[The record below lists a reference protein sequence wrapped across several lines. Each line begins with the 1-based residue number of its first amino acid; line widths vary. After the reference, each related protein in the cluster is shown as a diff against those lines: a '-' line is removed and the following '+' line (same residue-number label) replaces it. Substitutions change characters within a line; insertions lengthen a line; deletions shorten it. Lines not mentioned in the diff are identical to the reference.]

1 MYIEPKIESSYQ
13 KNNLGKT
20 IYDIVLELNP
30 KIVVEFGILYGY
42 STLSIAQAL
51 RDLDNGG
58 RIIAYDLFENYKYK
72 HGTMEE
78 VIELLTKYNLQ
89 DCVELK
95 YGNFYQWV
103 DNPDNFD
110 LIHLDIS
117 NTGNVIKLATNK
129 LPNKNILFEGGSKE
143 RDNENWVEKYNK
155 TKMYPL
161 KSEIGYEIL
170 NEQWPSISLVRGQ
183 K

>member
-1 MYIEPKIESSYQ
+1 LYIEPKIESSYQ
-13 KNNLGKT
+13 KNNLGYT
-20 IYDIVLELNP
+20 IYETILELNP
-30 KIVVEFGILYGY
+30 KVVIDFGILYGY
-42 STLSIAQAL
+42 STVTIAQAL
-51 RDLDNGG
+51 KDIGEGG
-58 RIIAYDLFENYKYK
+58 KVIAYDLYEDYEYKNSIRSVVEK
-72 HGTMEE
+72 N
-78 VIELLTKYNLQ
+78 IKYYGV
-89 DCVELK
+89 DDIVELK

-117 NTGNVIKLATNK
+117 NTGNIIKLATNK

-155 TKMYPL
+155 TKIYPL